1 MRILKK
7 PLQSFNLNIL
17 ICSLYTLSGNHK
29 VFKKFN
35 LQNDIYLDNKNVK
48 HFSNQIKNFDDF
60 EELLKSSWLKQFSL
74 YLLEPFYNPQFGFD
88 SKTEI
93 VNKKIYEETTLLKK
107 YLQKFKRNYHYYF
120 FYKNG
125 NYENLPTNKEINTYA
140 IEYLFFLAGI

>member
-74 YLLEPFYNPQFGFD
+74 YLIINVIMKLDKHN
-88 SKTEI
+88 
-93 VNKKIYEETTLLKK
+93 
-107 YLQKFKRNYHYYF
+107 
-120 FYKNG
+120 
-125 NYENLPTNKEINTYA
+125 NLCHQPNR
-140 IEYLFFLAGI
+140 LP